1 VSNANAAHHLPNDWS
16 LTPLAKLVPPKRP
29 IVYGIVQAGPHV
41 PSGIPYIRST
51 DVGDVIEPFR
61 LRRASKEI
69 AAQYQRSEVQPGDIV
84 FSLRGNI
91 GATSKVPNDLPLA
104 NLTQGTA
111 RISVNGLYCTDYVRY
126 ALAGRQVMRRINA
139 VAKGSTFLEI
149 SLHSLRQIAI
159 PTPPLQEQRQITSIL
174 STWDHAIARTEKL
187 IEAKR
192 KLKKGLM
199 QRLLSGKRRFTGFD
213 QTWKQATL
221 GRLFAERNERNRV
234 DLPLLSVTRDLG
246 VVRHEATGRKD
257 SSAEDKSRY
266 KRICPG
272 DIGYNTM
279 RMWQGV
285 SALARAEGIIS
296 PAYTVCVPG
305 QAIDASFAAYL
316 FKFPAVIHLFHRY
329 SQGLVSDTL
338 NLKFPNFAQ
347 IQVEIPSKKEQR
359 CITKVFESA
368 DRDIDRWGCTLRLL
382 QTQKR
387 GLMQQLLTGRVRIRA

>member
-1 VSNANAAHHLPNDWS
+1 
-16 LTPLAKLVPPKRP
+16 
-29 IVYGIVQAGPHV
+29 
-41 PSGIPYIRST
+41 
-51 DVGDVIEPFR
+51 
-61 LRRASKEI
+61 
-69 AAQYQRSEVQPGDIV
+69 
-84 FSLRGNI
+84 
-91 GATSKVPNDLPLA
+91 
-104 NLTQGTA
+104 
-111 RISVNGLYCTDYVRY
+111 
-126 ALAGRQVMRRINA
+126 
-139 VAKGSTFLEI
+139 
-149 SLHSLRQIAI
+149 
-159 PTPPLQEQRQITSIL
+159 
-174 STWDHAIARTEKL
+174 
-187 IEAKR
+187 
-192 KLKKGLM
+192 M
-199 QRLLSGKRRFTGFD
+199 QQLLSGKRRFTGFD
-213 QTWKQATL
+213 QTWEQATL

-266 KRICPG
+266 KRICLG

-296 PAYTVCVPG
+296 PAYTVCVPRR
-305 QAIDASFAAYL
+305 AIDASFAAYL

-347 IQVEIPSKKEQR
+347 IQVEIPSQKEQR

-387 GLMQQLLTGRVRIRA
+387 GLMQQLLTGRVRVKA